1 MPESVKS
8 DASFRPSAETYT
20 KHYSGQCPGQQ
31 AGQCTGQC
39 AESHTEQYAGQHAG
53 DRPSGPYRRQLIL
66 PAQGEPAALHAAL
79 SPHALSLHNPS
90 LHNLSPHTIWL
101 TDELLFSFQR
111 CHRRAYLDRYG
122 DLEYCDAPSDYL
134 LKLRQDSLAHRREI
148 LQDAVIHEADYPR
161 SNWAAGAETTLTLM
175 QQGVERISR
184 GVLLTEY
191 RDGVMLVSCPDLL
204 VRHPGESVFG
214 DWMYVPTD
222 IRLGK
227 RPKLDYQVMAAFHAY
242 VLAAVQGAWCD
253 TSWLMLRQRGPYA
266 VDLVDLVPRMEEI
279 LYACAEM
286 LIAQREP
293 EVFIAHNRCDLC
305 HWYSFCYGLATG
317 DRHLSLLPGVTPSRY
332 VYLKQMQIT
341 TLEALAATPVRELEM
356 LPGFGPAVAHK
367 LVHQAQATL
376 NQEALLNPSLSHG
389 ALLELV
395 THRRL
400 PTAEVEL
407 YFDIESAPEQNVVY
421 LHGVLVVDRGQGHN
435 TFYALLAETPEDER
449 LAWNQLMELFQRYPD
464 APIFHF
470 CPYEVQTV
478 RRLGEL
484 FGPASEVV
492 EDLLTRFVDLHD
504 WVTQVAL
511 LPVES
516 YALKAIARWLG
527 FNWRDAEANGAQSIF
542 WYAQWLQTGDRA
554 FLESILRYNED
565 DCRATHCVKDW
576 LVAFITEKVQ
586 EIQADQG
593 H

>member
-1 MPESVKS
+1 MSKISTESNERL
-8 DASFRPSAETYT
+8 AQPSISEPPDLF
-20 KHYSGQCPGQQ
+20 QPNV
-31 AGQCTGQC
+31 
-39 AESHTEQYAGQHAG
+39 HALHSP
-53 DRPSGPYRRQLIL
+53 PSGFHSQV
-66 PAQGEPAALHAAL
+66 
-79 SPHALSLHNPS
+79 
-90 LHNLSPHTIWL
+90 IWL

-111 CHRRAYLDRYG
+111 CSRRAYLDRYG
-122 DLEYCDAPSDYL
+122 DLDQCDAPSDYL

-148 LQDAVIHEADYPR
+148 LQDAIIHEADYPR
-161 SNWAAGAETTLTLM
+161 SNWVAGAETTLNLM
-175 QQGVERISR
+175 RQGVERITR
-184 GVLLTEY
+184 GVLVTEY
-191 RDGVMLVSCPDLL
+191 RHGVMLVSCPDLL
-204 VRHPGESVFG
+204 VRQPGESIFG

-286 LIAQREP
+286 LLTEREP

-317 DRHLSLLPGVTPSRY
+317 DSQGDRFANRHLSLIPGVTPSRY
-332 VYLKQMQIT
+332 VYLKQLQIT
-341 TLEALAATPVRELEM
+341 TLEALAATPPRELEM
-356 LPGFGPAVAHK
+356 LPGFGPSVAQK
-367 LVHQAQATL
+367 LVHQAQASL
-376 NQEALLNPSLSHG
+376 SRQAVLNPLLPHTALESLVH
-389 ALLELV
+389 
-395 THRRL
+395 HRKL
-400 PTAEVEL
+400 PTAQVEL

-421 LHGVLVVDRGQGHN
+421 LHGVLVVDRERGQTAFH
-435 TFYALLAETPEDER
+435 ALLAETPEDEQV
-449 LAWNQLMELFQRYPD
+449 AWSQLLELFWRYPD

-478 RRLGEL
+478 RHLGEE
-484 FGPASEVV
+484 FGVPAEAV
-492 EDLLTRFVDLHD
+492 EHLLTRFVDLHD

-527 FNWRDAEANGAQSIF
+527 FNWRDADASGAQSIF

-554 FLESILRYNED
+554 FLEAILRYNED
-565 DCRATHCVKDW
+565 DCRATYRVKDW
-576 LVAFITEKVQ
+576 LVEFVESKMQ
-586 EIQADQG
+586 ERQTLQSQQQ
-593 H
+593 